1 MNSQNTNFDR
11 IEAYLFGQ
19 MSAEENAAFER
30 EVAGNPELAAEL
42 EQQRL
47 EHRAMELML
56 RDELKANLQSWKAE
70 KEALAAPAS
79 DTGAKVVSMGS
90 NRRLLYRI
98 AAAASVLLIIGFFSR
113 QFFAGANH
121 EQLALQYFEG
131 SESGYRGDGTFHPLD
146 PVYDA
151 MNRQNWHAALLALD
165 QLPAGR
171 GGFRNTMLQLRA
183 ECQFHLKDYAGAITT
198 FENLLAVH
206 PPAEIREKAEWDLL
220 MAYLAEGKHPSE
232 QKRLLNQLIED
243 TGHPYHGKAV
253 ELKGAL

>member
-19 MSAEENAAFER
+19 LSADENADFER
-30 EVAGNPELAAEL
+30 EIAANAELAAEV

-47 EHRAMELML
+47 EHRAMELLL
-56 RDELKANLQSWKAE
+56 REELQANLMAWKAE
-70 KEALAAPAS
+70 KEAAAPAAG
-79 DTGAKVVSMGS
+79 TGAKVVSMGS

-131 SESGYRGDGTFHPLD
+131 SETGYRGDGPANPLD

-151 MNRQNWHAALLALD
+151 MNRRDWPAALAALD
-165 QLPAGR
+165 RANTAGYEGTAQLLR
-171 GGFRNTMLQLRA
+171 G
-183 ECQFHLKDYAGAITT
+183 ECQFRLKNYPAAIVT
-198 FENLLAVH
+198 FKNLLAAN
-206 PPAEIREKAEWDLL
+206 PPADIREKTEWNLL
-220 MAYLAEGKHPSE
+220 MAYLAEGKHSAE
-232 QKRLLNQLIED
+232 QEQLLKKMVED
-243 TGHPYHGKAV
+243 TGHSYREKAV
-253 ELKGAL
+253 ELKGKM